1 MSNSTTHCFLSETL
15 VTVLLFVLSR
25 KAYRGVLGL
34 AVFSSFALREYEYLL
49 DGILTKVREAFSVD
63 GVSFSQSV

>member
-1 MSNSTTHCFLSETL
+1 
-15 VTVLLFVLSR
+15 VLLFVLSR